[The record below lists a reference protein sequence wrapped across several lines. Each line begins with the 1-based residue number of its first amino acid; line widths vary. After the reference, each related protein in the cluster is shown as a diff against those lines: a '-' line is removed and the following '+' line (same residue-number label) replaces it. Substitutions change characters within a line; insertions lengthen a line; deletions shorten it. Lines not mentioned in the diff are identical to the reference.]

1 MPSRKIV
8 AAELAHVLRQI
19 SHPDRIRL
27 LLKLQAG
34 EQTVNELGD
43 MLEIPPTRVS
53 QHLAVLR
60 AIALVETETHGQ
72 KRVYRLAQPELALWL
87 IEGIDFIAHRLSRA
101 TPTDI
106 AQAKQLWRAE
116 TAETLI

>member
-1 MPSRKIV
+1 MPSRTIV
-8 AAELAHVLRQI
+8 ANELAHVLRQI

-34 EQTVNELGD
+34 DQTVNDLGEL
-43 MLEIPPTRVS
+43 LEISPTRVS

-72 KRVYRLAQPELALWL
+72 KRVYRLAQPELASWL
-87 IEGIDFIAHRLSRA
+87 IDGIDYVAHRFSRA
-101 TPTDI
+101 SASDI
-106 AQAKQLWRAE
+106 EQAKQLWQAE
-116 TAETLI
+116 AAQTVI

>member
-8 AAELAHVLRQI
+8 ANELAHVLRQI

-34 EQTVNELGD
+34 DQTVNELGEQ
-43 MLEIPPTRVS
+43 LEITPTRVS
-53 QHLAVLR
+53 QHLGVLR
-60 AIALVETETHGQ
+60 AIALVETEAAGQ

-87 IEGIDFIAHRLSRA
+87 IEGIDFIAHRLGRA
-101 TPTDI
+101 SAADI
-106 AQAKQLWRAE
+106 EHAKQLWQAEAAE
-116 TAETLI
+116 TVI